1 MSPWPTTGLERLRGG
16 PMADAREAAKA
27 EFQRFDA
34 DGDGLL
40 TADEIRKANL
50 ALGGLG
56 ATEAE
61 IEAFIAAADRDGD
74 GRITLDEFAGLVG
87 GGKCEKTCTPP
98 SPGRHRAF
106 PRVVEGGGRCSA
118 GSSSCSRGA
127 RPSAVRYVAASPRS
141 WPWRTSSCSTRS
153 SSGARRTS
161 PAPS

>member
-1 MSPWPTTGLERLRGG
+1 
-16 PMADAREAAKA
+16 MADAREAAKA

-87 GGKCEKTCTPP
+87 GGKHEK
-98 SPGRHRAF
+98 A
-106 PRVVEGGGRCSA
+106 
-118 GSSSCSRGA
+118 
-127 RPSAVRYVAASPRS
+127 
-141 WPWRTSSCSTRS
+141 
-153 SSGARRTS
+153 
-161 PAPS
+161 